1 MVPDC
6 IQKDYHV
13 GSSSVTYIR
22 NSEIKNFTHVYI
34 FRFDPILV
42 LTHGIYNV
50 YPTEMGLITQIIK
63 NLSTPPRHWL

>member
-1 MVPDC
+1 MVPDG

-22 NSEIKNFTHVYI
+22 KDFTHLYI

-50 YPTEMGLITQIIK
+50 YPTEMGLVTQIIK

>member
-1 MVPDC
+1 M
-6 IQKDYHV
+6 Y
-13 GSSSVTYIR
+13 T
-22 NSEIKNFTHVYI
+22 